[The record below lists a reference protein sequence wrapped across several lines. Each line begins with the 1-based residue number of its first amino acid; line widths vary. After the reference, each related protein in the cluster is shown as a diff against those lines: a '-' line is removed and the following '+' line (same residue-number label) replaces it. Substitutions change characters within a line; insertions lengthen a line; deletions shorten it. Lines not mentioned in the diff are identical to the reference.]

1 MSDNTTKIIFI
12 DGAEGTTGLRIH
24 QRLAAREDIR
34 LFRLPEALR
43 KDPDARR
50 EMLNACDIA
59 FLCLPDAAAREAVA
73 MVENPAVRIIDASTA
88 HRTAPGWV
96 YGFPELC
103 PGQEAA
109 IAAADR
115 VANPGCYATGFIS
128 LVRPLIQAGVLPAD
142 TPLCCH
148 ALSGYTGAG
157 KKTIAVYE
165 AADRDPEL
173 DSPRQYGLTL
183 CHKHIPEMMAMTG
196 LTVKPIFSPIIC
208 DFPRGM
214 TVTVPLHLAQLGL
227 PDTETLRQLYRDF
240 YAGRPLIAV
249 RSAGE
254 PASGFIGSN
263 NMAGRDALEIFV
275 SGSEAQAVVTA
286 RFDNLGKGASGAAIQ
301 CMNIMLGTDPTL
313 GLDL

>member
-1 MSDNTTKIIFI
+1 MSNNRMKKIFI

-24 QRLAAREDIR
+24 ERLAGREDIR
-34 LFRLPEALR
+34 LLRLLEETR

-50 EMLNACDIA
+50 EMLNTCDIA

-103 PGQEAA
+103 PSQADA
-109 IAAADR
+109 IAAAKR

-128 LVRPLIQAGVLPAD
+128 LVRPLVQHGILPAD
-142 TPLCCH
+142 APLCCH

-165 AADRDPEL
+165 AQERDAEL

-214 TVTVPLHLAQLGL
+214 SVTVPLFLTQLGI
-227 PDTETLRQLYRDF
+227 PDFEALRQIYQEH
-240 YAGRPLIAV
+240 YAGQALITV
-249 RSAGE
+249 HGAGE
-254 PASGFIGSN
+254 PGSGFIGSN
-263 NMAGRDALEIFV
+263 NMAGRDSLEIFV
-275 SGSEAQAVVTA
+275 SGNAEQAIVTA

-301 CMNIMLGTDPTL
+301 CMNIMLGADPVL